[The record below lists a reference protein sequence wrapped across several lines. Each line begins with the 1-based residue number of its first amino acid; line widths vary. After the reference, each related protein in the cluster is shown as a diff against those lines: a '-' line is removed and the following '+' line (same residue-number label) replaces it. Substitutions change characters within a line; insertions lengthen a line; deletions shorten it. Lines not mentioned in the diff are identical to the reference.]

1 MNTLWQDI
9 RFAVRMLA
17 KNPGFTLIAIISLAI
32 GTGANT
38 TIFSLVNSALLRPLP
53 QVEDEARLVDLN
65 RSTPDGDEFRQ
76 TSYPD
81 YQYFRDHNDV
91 FDGLAA
97 YTLTPVSVNA
107 GGEAEKARGLLVTGN
122 YFDVLGV
129 RLARGRG
136 FTTEEDR
143 TPGAVPVVIIG
154 YDFWQRRFGGAGDV
168 LGKQLALNGHSFTII
183 GVAPQGFKSP
193 FIYFAPE
200 VFVPAMMQAQV
211 MPGSDLL
218 GDRTA
223 SWLGVRGRLRAGV
236 EMEQAQAAMTVLAQG
251 LAAESPEANR
261 EGVRL
266 HPIGHVPGEVRSA
279 VVGFMATLTGIV
291 TLVLLIACT
300 NVAGMFLAR
309 ASTRRRE
316 FAIRTAIGATR
327 VRLIRQLLKESVLLF
342 LCGGALGV
350 LLAIWMNDLILAF
363 KPAGTLAVDF
373 DLALDWRVLSFT
385 LAVSLLTGIIFG
397 LAPALA
403 AAKPDVIPELKD
415 GAPGGG
421 IRASRVRGLFVVG
434 QVAISLVLLVAA
446 ALCIRSLSNASR
458 IDPGFEADGV
468 QLASVNLQTQG
479 YDETRGR
486 EFYRRLVESVE
497 SIPGVEVVSLARA
510 VPLSGLMFGNSVR
523 IEGFEPPAGQ
533 PPLFMLSNTVGEN
546 YLHTLGVSLL
556 AGRDLRLADDKNAP
570 RVSVINE
577 TMARRFFGGAR
588 EAIGKR
594 FKIISSPRG
603 NRAADAGGGD
613 ATVEIV
619 GVVEDGRYYTLG
631 EEAQPF
637 FYLPFAQSYHGAMTL
652 HLRTKGDPSAALA
665 AVRSETRALDP
676 NLPLVNVMPM
686 TQAISFSLIPLR
698 LAATLVGI
706 LGLVGLLLA
715 TIGIYGVVSYSV
727 SSRTREIG
735 IRLALGAQTLDVLR
749 VMMKQGIIL
758 TSIGIV
764 VGLGAAFALT
774 RFLSSLLYGVSTT
787 DPLTFVGVQLLLASV
802 ALVACYLPARRA
814 TKVDPMI
821 ALRYE

>member
-1 MNTLWQDI
+1 MNTWWQDI

-17 KNPGFTLIAIISLAI
+17 KNPGFTFVAIISLAV
-32 GTGANT
+32 GMGANT
-38 TIFSLVNSALLRPLP
+38 AIFSLVNSALLRPLP

-91 FDGLAA
+91 FEGLAA

-129 RLARGRG
+129 RLAHGRG
-136 FTTEEDR
+136 FTVEEDR
-143 TPGAVPVVIIG
+143 TPGAVPVAIIG
-154 YDFWQRRFGGAGDV
+154 YEFWQRRFGGTGDV
-168 LGKQLALNGHSFTII
+168 IGKQLAINGHSFTII
-183 GVAPQGFKSP
+183 GVAPRGFKAP

-200 VFVPAMMQAQV
+200 VFVPTMMQAQV

-218 GDRTA
+218 GNHTA
-223 SWLGVRGRLRAGV
+223 GWLGVRGRLRAGV
-236 EMEQAQAAMTVLAQG
+236 EMEQAQAAMTVLAQR
-251 LAAESPEANR
+251 LAAESPEADR

-291 TLVLLIACT
+291 ALVLLIACA

-316 FAIRTAIGATR
+316 FAIRAAVGATR
-327 VRLIRQLLKESVLLF
+327 VRLIRQLLTESVLLF

-350 LLAIWMNDLILAF
+350 LLAIWMSDLILAF

-403 AAKPDVIPELKD
+403 AAKPDVIPALKD
-415 GAPGGG
+415 GAPGSGL
-421 IRASRVRGLFVVG
+421 RVSRVRSLFVVG
-434 QVAISLVLLVAA
+434 QIAISLMLLVAA
-446 ALCIRSLSNASR
+446 ALCVRSLHSASR
-458 IDPGFEADGV
+458 IDPGFEAEGV
-468 QLASVNLQTQG
+468 QLASMNLQIQG

-486 EFYRRLVESVE
+486 EFYRRLVEQVKT
-497 SIPGVEVVSLARA
+497 IPGVEAVSLAYA
-510 VPLSGLMFGNSVR
+510 VQLSGFMSGNSVR

-533 PPLFMLSNTVGEN
+533 PPLSMLSNTVDEN
-546 YLHTLGVSLL
+546 YLHTLDVALL
-556 AGRDLRLADDKNAP
+556 AGRDFRRADDQNAP

-577 TMARRFFGGAR
+577 TMARRFFGGTR

-594 FKIISSPRG
+594 FQIISRPRD
-603 NRAADAGGGD
+603 NRAADAGGD

-619 GVVEDGRYYTLG
+619 GVVENGRYYTLG

-652 HLRTKGDPSAALA
+652 HLRTQGDASTVLA
-665 AVRSETRALDP
+665 AVRHETRALDP
-676 NLPLVNVMPM
+676 NVPLANVMPM
-686 TQAISFSLIPLR
+686 TQAVSFSLIPLR
-698 LAATLVGI
+698 LAATIVGG
-706 LGLVGLLLA
+706 LGGVGLLLA
-715 TIGIYGVVSYSV
+715 IIGIYSVVSYSV

-735 IRLALGAQTLDVLR
+735 IRVALGAQTVDVLR
-749 VMMKQGIIL
+749 VMMKQGIVL
-758 TSIGIV
+758 TSIGIF

-787 DPLTFVGVQLLLASV
+787 DSLTFVGVPLLLAGV
-802 ALVACYLPARRA
+802 ALVGCYIPARRA
-814 TKVDPMI
+814 TKVDPME